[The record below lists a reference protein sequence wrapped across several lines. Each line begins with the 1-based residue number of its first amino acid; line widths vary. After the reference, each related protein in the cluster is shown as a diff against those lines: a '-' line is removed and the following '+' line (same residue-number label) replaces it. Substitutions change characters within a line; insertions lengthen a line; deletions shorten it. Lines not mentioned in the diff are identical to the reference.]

1 MASRIILDGGMGR
14 ELKRVGA
21 PFRQPEWS
29 ALSLMQAPHSVVDVH
44 RSFIQAGAQVITTN
58 NYAVVPY
65 HLGESQFEQD
75 GMRLTALAGELAR
88 TAADEAGTNVRVGGS
103 LPPLSGSYRPDW
115 FDAEL
120 AGRLYPLIVDAL
132 EPYVDLWQAETM
144 ASIEEARCVVDA
156 LQNSDKPVWLS
167 FSLTDD
173 PSLCEPCLRSGESP
187 ADALQL
193 ALDNGADALL
203 FNCCL
208 PEVISQALALI
219 APLRE
224 QHSATLMLGAYGNT
238 FTPRRTDAEANADEA
253 QLRAEITPQ
262 AYREFTDQ
270 WQQYGAEIFGGCCG
284 IGPEYIAL
292 LANRDSA

>member
-1 MASRIILDGGMGR
+1 MNRIILDGGMGR

-29 ALSLMQAPHSVVDVH
+29 ALALMQAPQTVVDVH

-58 NYAVVPY
+58 NYAVVPF
-65 HLGESQFEQD
+65 HLGEAQFEQD

-88 TAADEAGTNVRVGGS
+88 TAADEAKADVRVGGS
-103 LPPLSGSYRPDW
+103 LPPLSGSYRPDR
-115 FDAEL
+115 FNAEL
-120 AGRLYPLIVDAL
+120 AARLYPRIVEAL
-132 EPYVDLWQAETM
+132 DPFVDLWQAETM

-156 LQNSDKPVWLS
+156 LSGNGKPVWLS

-173 PSLCEPCLRSGESP
+173 PSLPEPCLRSGESP

-193 ALDNGADALL
+193 AIDSGAQAML

-208 PEVISQALALI
+208 PEVISQALALV
-219 APLRE
+219 APQRD
-224 QHSATLMLGAYGNT
+224 QHGGAVMLGAYGNT

-262 AYREFTDQ
+262 AYRAFTDQ
-270 WQQYGAEIFGGCCG
+270 WQQQGAEIFGGCCG

-292 LANRDSA
+292 LADRDIA